1 MNKEDTIPEGKVKRS
16 CQLKLIYKMSLVM
29 SVMLESFLAF
39 LGSSKQLK
47 EVWLTLKFYIVIVKP
62 VFVLCQTFEI
72 CSHRLR

>member
-39 LGSSKQLK
+39 LGSSKQSKDLFLK
-47 EVWLTLKFYIVIVKP
+47 KGLIDAEMLCSYSKTCFC
-62 VFVLCQTFEI
+62 FVSNF
-72 CSHRLR
+72 